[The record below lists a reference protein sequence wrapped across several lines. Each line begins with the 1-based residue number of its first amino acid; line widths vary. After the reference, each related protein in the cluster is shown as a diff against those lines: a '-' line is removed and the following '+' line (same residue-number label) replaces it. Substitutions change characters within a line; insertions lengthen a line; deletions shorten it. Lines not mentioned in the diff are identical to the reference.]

1 MRITDEDKLN
11 YGPACR
17 DYFWLMCRLVN
28 CLPNDIIQ
36 GKIGNIYI
44 FNECVIYILFFR
56 KY

>member
-36 GKIGNIYI
+36 GKCVKISI
-44 FNECVIYILFFR
+44 FNEMCNLYFIF
-56 KY
+56 

>member
-1 MRITDEDKLN
+1 MRIPDEDKLN

-36 GKIGNIYI
+36 GKI
-44 FNECVIYILFFR
+44 FECIQYLYNLFH
-56 KY
+56 KL

>member
-36 GKIGNIYI
+36 GKMWKYE
-44 FNECVIYILFFR
+44 FNDMHI
-56 KY
+56 